1 MDIIVHGNLSGK
13 KIQFNVWSC
22 MVIFVATMIMSQW
35 MEWISDS
42 WNIAMFDKK
51 LRGEDAL

>member
-1 MDIIVHGNLSGK
+1 
-13 KIQFNVWSC
+13 

-51 LRGEDAL
+51 TQGVIEG

>member
-1 MDIIVHGNLSGK
+1 MV
-13 KIQFNVWSC
+13 
-22 MVIFVATMIMSQW
+22 MYVIFVAAMSMNQW

-51 LRGEDAL
+51 LRVEDAQ

>member
-1 MDIIVHGNLSGK
+1 VAK
-13 KIQFNVWSC
+13 KYDQCVVMYGHFRCDNDHEP
-22 MVIFVATMIMSQW
+22 W

-51 LRGEDAL
+51 TQW